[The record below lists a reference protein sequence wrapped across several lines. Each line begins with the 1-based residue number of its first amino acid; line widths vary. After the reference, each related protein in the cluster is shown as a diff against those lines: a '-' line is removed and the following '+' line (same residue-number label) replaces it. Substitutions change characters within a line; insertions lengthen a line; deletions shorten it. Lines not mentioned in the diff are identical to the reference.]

1 MPPRARAAAPRA
13 VAKKAEPEVS
23 VVDQLADD
31 AATVEMPTEYP
42 KGAPALKVMLA
53 IRPFSKRGE
62 FKRRYAEV
70 AETKGELAKLQ
81 AELTSLEQGTDA
93 HYAAQL
99 RVWAAMDD
107 IFEKVNAA
115 LRLAAV
121 DVEAYDAW
129 SDGITDDN
137 DLMTTFNVYQQR
149 TQPGEA

>member
-1 MPPRARAAAPRA
+1 MPPRSSVSKTPG
-13 VAKKAEPEVS
+13 KADPQVS

-31 AATVEMPTEYP
+31 AASVDQPASYP
-42 KGAPALKVMLA
+42 EGAPALKPMLA
-53 IRPFSKRGE
+53 IRPFSKRAE

-70 AETKGELAKLQ
+70 AEAKVELDRWQTEAGKHKPGSD
-81 AELTSLEQGTDA
+81 E

-99 RVWAAMDD
+99 RMWAAMDD
-107 IFEKVNAA
+107 VFEKVNAA

-121 DVEAYDAW
+121 DQEAYDRW
-129 SDGITDDN
+129 SDNLVDDN

>member
-1 MPPRARAAAPRA
+1 MPPRTRAAAT
-13 VAKKAEPEVS
+13 KKDDQDS
-23 VVDQLADD
+23 VVDQLAED
-31 AATVEMPTEYP
+31 AAAVELPTEYP
-42 KGAPALKVMLA
+42 PGAPALKPMLA
-53 IRPFSKRGE
+53 IRPFSRRGE

-70 AETKGELAKLQ
+70 AETRGELIRLQRELAEIDAKTNQ
-81 AELTSLEQGTDA
+81 DA
-93 HYAAQL
+93 HYSAQL

-121 DVEAYDAW
+121 DVEAYDRW
-129 SDGITDDN
+129 SDSLTDDN